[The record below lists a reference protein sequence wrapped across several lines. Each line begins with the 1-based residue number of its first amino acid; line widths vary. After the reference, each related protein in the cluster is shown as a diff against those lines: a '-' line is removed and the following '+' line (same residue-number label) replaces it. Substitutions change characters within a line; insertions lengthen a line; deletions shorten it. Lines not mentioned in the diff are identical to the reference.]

1 MHDLRVDDRVA
12 LRPVLERDLALLEG
26 LTQDP
31 ERTGEFAWLGW
42 FHPRNY
48 RREWAEGRLLSED
61 GGLLMVEAETT
72 AVGFVNWRKVAAGV
86 GAFYWE
92 IGVALSPDARGQGH
106 GSAAQRLL
114 VGYLFAHTNAHRI
127 EARTEVDNIAERRA
141 LEKAGFTCEG
151 ESRATGWRAGAWR
164 DGVRYAVLRS
174 DLD

>member
-1 MHDLRVDDRVA
+1 MDDQVS
-12 LRPVLERDLALLEG
+12 LRPVLERDLDLLEG

-31 ERTGEFAWLGW
+31 DRTGEFAWLGW

-48 RREWAEGRLLSED
+48 RREWAEGALLSEE
-61 GGLLMVEAETT
+61 GGLLIVEADAT
-72 AVGFVNWRKVAAGV
+72 AVGFVNWRKVPAGV

-92 IGVALSPDARGQGH
+92 IGIALSPQGRGQGY

-114 VGYLFAHTNAHRI
+114 VEYLFAHTPAYRI
-127 EARTEVDNIAERRA
+127 EAATEVGNIAEQRA
-141 LEKAGFTCEG
+141 LEKAGFTREG

-174 DLD
+174 DLS